1 MLPTPDTVR
10 QYIADNLDCEVLHVV
25 GDGSHFE
32 ALIVSA
38 AFEGKRMIA
47 RHQLVYAA
55 LGDRMKAEIHALSMR
70 TLTPAEY
77 QAEAHG

>member
-1 MLPTPDTVR
+1 MLPTPETVR
-10 QYIADNLDCEVLHVV
+10 QYIADNLECEELHVV

-77 QAEAHG
+77 QAETHG

>member
-10 QYIADNLDCEVLHVV
+10 QYIADNLDCEELQVA

-32 ALIVSA
+32 ALIVSQ
-38 AFEGKRMIA
+38 AFEGKRLIA

-55 LGDRMKAEIHALSMR
+55 LGERMKAEIHALSMR

-77 QAEAHG
+77 QAETNG